1 LAEFGVDRVVCS
13 IPAGPGDLFERSL
26 DAWSERAEA
35 AGLVLATPTVQTDEE
50 RESADIREIRQA
62 LYRAV
67 RAAGS
72 TDEVEMISNSE
83 VEIRGDTA
91 RVTSVRLL
99 LGGDTRAP
107 RILAQGRVRDEFVR
121 GTDGRWAFR
130 QRAMADDDPAAE
142 R

>member
-1 LAEFGVDRVVCS
+1 MN
-13 IPAGPGDLFERSL
+13 
-26 DAWSERAEA
+26 
-35 AGLVLATPTVQTDEE
+35 EE
-50 RESADIREIRQA
+50 RDSADICEIRQA

-83 VEIRGDTA
+83 VEIMGDTA
-91 RVTSVRLL
+91 RVSSVRLL

-121 GTDGRWAFR
+121 AADGRWALR
-130 QRAMADDDPAAE
+130 QRSVADDDPAAE